1 MPTLGP
7 PSGPAGGAAGEANA
21 AQLTLALPLG
31 EPVRGAAALTTRDD
45 GTTLD
50 PRTEDDWDEWV
61 AAGATRAWCRN
72 DQLWDWLDRFGG
84 EKGFA
89 RDDQRATYDE
99 RFDLGRFLRTQGE
112 RFEAAV
118 VGDLDRRYG
127 VVRIGGD
134 RREPRSLAAASET
147 WSAMARGSAVIAQA
161 VLRDPQARMYGVADL
176 LIRSDILA
184 VICADVF
191 SGTGSGSEEGDDD
204 PTFAAPG
211 LHGAAWHYRVVD
223 VKFKTLELLK
233 DGSLST
239 AGDLAPQAQVW
250 AYSQALGR
258 LQGYRP
264 PFGYVLGR
272 GWKQGQQ
279 RGDRCWDRLA
289 RVSRDGY
296 VKARELMLAEAVA
309 EAAMW
314 VRLVRRE
321 GRAWDVL
328 PAPTREELRPNLKAD
343 RDQPWHE
350 AKREIAE
357 ELRDLTLLWQVSVT
371 HRERARAQGVS
382 RWDDPRVSAE
392 LLGIG
397 GENRGPVFDAILAA
411 NREPG
416 PPLRPPRITAD
427 DGRWRERRP
436 AEAYVDFETV
446 NDLNDDLSRFPERG
460 GQSLIFQ
467 IGCGRYDGG
476 VWTFSQ
482 FTARALTAAAEGDMI
497 DAWLA
502 HLDTLARSAGL
513 AGPGAVRLFHWSAA
527 ETVFMDAQYRSARAR
542 HPERD
547 WPALDW
553 YDLLSNVVRAE
564 PVVVRGSR
572 SFGLKSVA
580 RAMHGHGLVAT
591 GWGDGL
597 ADGTGAMVGAWAAD
611 AVAKRTAEAIAD
623 VPLMTEVSRY
633 NEIDCRVMA
642 EVLDHLRREH

>member
-1 MPTLGP
+1 MRDPEPLRGPLGDP
-7 PSGPAGGAAGEANA
+7 GAVAP
-21 AQLTLALPLG
+21 AQLPLALPLG
-31 EPVRGAAALTTRDD
+31 TAVRGAAAFTTLDD
-45 GTTLD
+45 GTTLE
-50 PRTEDDWDEWV
+50 PRTEDDWDDWV
-61 AAGATRAWCRN
+61 AAGATRAWCRS

-89 RDDQRATYDE
+89 RDDQRAGYDE
-99 RFDLGRFLRTQGE
+99 QFDLGRFLRAQGE

-118 VGDLDRRYG
+118 IADLDRRHG
-127 VVRIGGD
+127 VVRIGGE
-134 RREPRSLAAASET
+134 RRDPRSLEAAAAT
-147 WSAMARGSAVIAQA
+147 WAAMERGAKVIAQG
-161 VLRDPQARMYGVADL
+161 VLRDPQARMYGLADL

-184 VICADVF
+184 GICADAF
-191 SGTGSGSEEGDDD
+191 AEGDD
-204 PTFAAPG
+204 PAFVAPG
-211 LHGAAWHYRVVD
+211 LRGAAWHYRVVD
-223 VKFKTLELLK
+223 VKFTTLDLLK
-233 DGSLST
+233 DGSLS
-239 AGDLAPQAQVW
+239 ASGDLAALAQVW
-250 AYSQALGR
+250 AYGQALGR
-258 LQGYRP
+258 AQGYAP

-289 RVSRDGY
+289 RVPHDGWVKSR
-296 VKARELMLAEAVA
+296 EITLAEAVA
-309 EAAMW
+309 QAAAW
-314 VRLVRRE
+314 VRLVRHE
-321 GRAWDVL
+321 GRAWDAL
-328 PAPTREELRPNLKAD
+328 PEPTREELRPNLKAD

-357 ELRDLTLLWQVSVT
+357 ELHDLTLLWQVSTT
-371 HRERARAQGVS
+371 HRERARAQGVT

-392 LLGIG
+392 LLGIT
-397 GENRGPVFDAILAA
+397 GEARGPVFDAILAA

-416 PPLRPPRITAD
+416 PPLRPPRIGAD
-427 DGRWRERRP
+427 GGRWRDRRP

-467 IGCGRYDGG
+467 IGCGRLQDG
-476 VWTFSQ
+476 VWTFAQ
-482 FTARALTAAAEGDMI
+482 FTARALTAAAEGEMI
-497 DAWLA
+497 DAWLE
-502 HLDTLARSAGL
+502 HLGALARAAGL
-513 AGPGAVRLFHWSAA
+513 DGPAAVRLFHWSAA

-547 WPALDW
+547 WPLLDW
-553 YDLLSNVVRAE
+553 YDLLTRVVRAE

-580 RAMHGHGLVAT
+580 RAMHTHGLVAT

-597 ADGTGAMVGAWAAD
+597 ADGTGAMVGAWTAD
-611 AVAKRTAEAIAD
+611 GIARRASGAIAD
-623 VPLMTEVSRY
+623 VPLMAEVSRY

>member
-1 MPTLGP
+1 VSTDP
-7 PSGPAGGAAGEANA
+7 P
-21 AQLTLALPLG
+21 QLSLPLALG
-31 EPVRGAAALTTRDD
+31 DPVRGAAALVTRDD
-45 GTTLD
+45 GSVLD
-50 PRTEDDWDEWV
+50 PKTEDDWEDWI
-61 AAGATRAWCRN
+61 AAGATRAWCRG
-72 DQLWDWLDRFGG
+72 DPLWDWLDRYGG
-84 EKGFA
+84 ERGFA
-89 RDDQRATYDE
+89 RDDERATFDE
-99 RFDLGRFLRTQGE
+99 RFDLGRFLRAQGE

-118 VGDLDRRYG
+118 VADLDRRHG

-134 RREPRSLAAASET
+134 QRDPRSLGAARET
-147 WSAMARGSAVIAQA
+147 WAAMERGARVIAQA

-184 VICADVF
+184 DLCGDAF
-191 SGTGSGSEEGDDD
+191 AGDDD
-204 PTFAAPG
+204 PAVAAPA
-211 LHGAAWHYRVVD
+211 LRGAAWHYRVVD
-223 VKFKTLELLK
+223 VKFKTLDLLK

-239 AGDLAPQAQVW
+239 SADLPALAQVW
-250 AYSQALGR
+250 AYGQALGR
-258 LQGYRP
+258 AQGHTP
-264 PFGYVLGR
+264 AFGYVLGR
-272 GWKQGQQ
+272 GWRQGQR

-289 RVSRDGY
+289 RVPRDAFVRSREISLGD
-296 VKARELMLAEAVA
+296 AVA
-309 EAAMW
+309 AAAAW

-321 GRAWDVL
+321 GGAWNVL
-328 PAPTREELRPNLKAD
+328 PSPSREELRPNLKAD
-343 RDQPWHE
+343 RDQPWHQ

-357 ELRDLTLLWQVSVT
+357 ELADLTLLWQVSAT
-371 HRERARAQGVS
+371 HRDRAGAQGVT
-382 RWDDPRVSAE
+382 RWDDPRVSAA

-397 GENRGPVFDAILAA
+397 GDSRGPVFDAILAV

-416 PPLRPPRITAD
+416 PPLRPEHISAD
-427 DGRWRERRP
+427 GGRWRERP
-436 AEAYVDFETV
+436 PVEAYVDFETV

-460 GQSLIFQ
+460 GESLIFQ

-476 VWTFSQ
+476 VWSFAQ
-482 FTARALTAAAEGDMI
+482 FTARELTPAAEVDVI

-502 HLDTLARSAGL
+502 HLGTLAAAAGL
-513 AGPGAVRLFHWSAA
+513 VGLAAVRLFHWSAA

-553 YDLLSNVVRAE
+553 YDLLTNVVRAE

-597 ADGTGAMVGAWAAD
+597 ADGTGAMVGAWTAD
-611 AVAKRTAEAIAD
+611 AAARRSATRIAD
-623 VPLMTEVSRY
+623 VPLMAEVSRY